1 MSEKWPSSCCSVVW
15 FPFLHHNNHCSSCWS
30 GSSAVEHRQS
40 LWYAMCQSL
49 QGGESA
55 WICKRPITTGSAV
68 CKGWHCQRNCD
79 AFCKLKASHTWLCL
93 LPCSSSWSPFIPYI
107 GGLEVF
113 KPPSYVSFQILKTI
127 LIFYFIKC

>member
-79 AFCKLKASHTWLCL
+79 AFCKLKAEPPTLGCVSCLVLVLGPPSSLTLEGWRCSRL
-93 LPCSSSWSPFIPYI
+93 LPMFPFR
-107 GGLEVF
+107 F
-113 KPPSYVSFQILKTI
+113 
-127 LIFYFIKC
+127 